1 MYLAGHELV
10 IINGHINKLLHSRTQ
25 LDEVS
30 LSKSQTT
37 KLNKGLNI
45 MVRLLSVLVCI
56 LTFLC
61 LHESYTDSH
70 LLALREGQS
79 SYRTCSS
86 SVLSTARMRHAHV

>member
-37 KLNKGLNI
+37 KVKKTEILWSGCF
-45 MVRLLSVLVCI
+45 RYWLV
-56 LTFLC
+56 
-61 LHESYTDSH
+61 Y
-70 LLALREGQS
+70 
-79 SYRTCSS
+79 
-86 SVLSTARMRHAHV
+86 